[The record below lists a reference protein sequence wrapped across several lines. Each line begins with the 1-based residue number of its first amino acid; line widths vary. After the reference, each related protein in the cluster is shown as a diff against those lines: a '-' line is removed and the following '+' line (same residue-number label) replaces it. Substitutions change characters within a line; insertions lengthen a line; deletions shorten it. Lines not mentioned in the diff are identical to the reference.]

1 MKGMAY
7 CMGILFPVSRKKK
20 ETTMPQPPQKVDT
33 LFEDLLQDL
42 PPETVS
48 MAREFKAFTRARKV
62 KTPVQLLRLV
72 LLYCGLDKSLR
83 EVAGDFTLVVEA
95 ITDSAVAER
104 LVACRPWVRALLA
117 HLVAP
122 PHPLPAQ
129 RRFLVLDGSGIQAP
143 GARGTQYR
151 LHLCMDLVTLSF
163 VSIMVTDKHTGESL
177 RHFPWKPGDVAV
189 ADRGYGHPATLVQTA
204 QQGADLLVRLNAHN
218 VPVTQPDGTPV
229 AWRRVLAPQRPTTVC
244 TLPVQLAVA
253 GGEPLPLW
261 VHAYR
266 LPEAQAAKARRL
278 CRQQSRKKGHQPTS
292 QSLLLA
298 GWVLVVTTLP
308 PTLLP
313 GPTALALYRVRWQ
326 IEMAIKRW
334 KSVLDVDLLRARYES
349 PLAEVWVHGK
359 LLYVLLLDRRLRRT
373 MGAQWSW
380 LDGERLATWW
390 RPWKLL
396 CDEVAPRITGLLGCS
411 HLPWGRCLQVLAERP
426 RRRLLQ
432 RLPQEV
438 IVVFALSAPPRQ
450 PAPQQEMAA

>member
-1 MKGMAY
+1 
-7 CMGILFPVSRKKK
+7 
-20 ETTMPQPPQKVDT
+20 MPQPPQDVDT

-83 EVAGDFTLVVEA
+83 EVAGSCTLLVES
-95 ITDSAVAER
+95 ITDSSVAER
-104 LVACRPWVRALLA
+104 LAACRPWVRALLA
-117 HLVAP
+117 QMVRCSTT
-122 PHPLPAQ
+122 LPAQ
-129 RRFLVLDGSGIQAP
+129 RRFLVIDGRGIQAP

-151 LHLCMDLVTLSF
+151 LHLCMDLVTLTF
-163 VSIMVTDKHTGESL
+163 VSITVTDKRTGESL
-177 RHFPWKPGDVAV
+177 RHFPLGPGDVAV
-189 ADRGYGHPATLVQTA
+189 ADRGYGHPATLVQTV
-204 QQGADLLVRLNAHN
+204 QQGADVVVRLNAHN
-218 VPVTQPDGTPV
+218 VPVTHPAGTPLDWGRALGHQV
-229 AWRRVLAPQRPTTVC
+229 PTSMC

-253 GGEPLPLW
+253 GVEPLPLW

-266 LPEAQAAKARRL
+266 LPEAQANKARRV
-278 CRQQSRKKGHQPTS
+278 CRQQSRKQGHQPTP

-313 GPTALALYRVRWQ
+313 GSTALALYRVRWQ
-326 IEMAIKRW
+326 IEIAIKRW

-349 PLAEVWVHGK
+349 PLADVWLHGK

-373 MGAQWSW
+373 LGEQWSW
-380 LDGERLATWW
+380 LDRVRTATWW

-396 CDEVAPRITGLLGCS
+396 RDEVAPRITGLLSCP
-411 HLPWGRCLQVLAERP
+411 HPQWGRCLQVLAERP
-426 RRRLLQ
+426 RRRQLQ

-438 IVVFALSAPPRQ
+438 IYVFALSAPPRQ
-450 PAPQQEMAA
+450 PSPLQEIAA